1 MLRREE
7 GRPDGRDKIRILL
20 ATGLLFA
27 PLVSGLILEACSSN
41 SSNTEVPAAIAV
53 DIYQDMES
61 GSGGDP
67 LTSALMNASSYGP
80 GSWNPTAGTMWVSN
94 DNSRPLPGPV
104 VVGGTTYPGKGGTR
118 SWAFLDAFQQNFVT
132 TMFPSDH
139 LKVTVAC
146 FLTVGPTCLFYNP
159 FDALAMQGISIFSVL
174 QVLGED
180 SGGPYL
186 RAHSCI
192 AGAVSTFSA
201 NHIKVI
207 AGKTYWVNLQYDGPA
222 GKTRVA
228 AYDPDNGFAQVGPI
242 LVADS
247 VTGAGIQYFSCG
259 RSDTHGDNPDC
270 PTQSYLDNIII
281 DYTYGKFPLIPGV
294 ATAGNYGQ

>member
-7 GRPDGRDKIRILL
+7 GRPDGRDKMGILL
-20 ATGLLFA
+20 ATGLLFV
-27 PLVSGLILEACSSN
+27 PFLSCLILETC
-41 SSNTEVPAAIAV
+41 SSNTEVPAATPV

-61 GSGGDP
+61 GSSGDP
-67 LTSALMNASSYGP
+67 LTSALMNASNYGS
-80 GSWNPTAGTMWVSN
+80 GSWDPMAGTMWVSN
-94 DNSRPLPGPV
+94 NNSRSLPGPV

-118 SWAFLDAFQQNFVT
+118 SWVFLDAFDWNFVT

-139 LKVTVAC
+139 SKVTVAC
-146 FLTVGPTCLFYNP
+146 YLTAGPTCLFGNQ
-159 FDALAMQGISIFSVL
+159 FDTLTIEGPSIFSVL
-174 QVLGED
+174 QIRGED

-192 AGAVSTFSA
+192 AGSESTFSA
-201 NHIKVI
+201 SQIKVI

-247 VTGAGIQYFSCG
+247 VTNAGIRYFSCG

-270 PTQSYLDNIII
+270 ATQSYLDNIII
-281 DYTYGKFPLIPGV
+281 DYTDGKFPLIPGI